1 MLRSVLFW
9 VAAAAVTAS
18 WGSHNSDCTVV
29 ALSMGTT
36 TAAQQQP
43 SSIESGVAT
52 QRAAVPTSAF
62 TTAATTSRRR
72 AIGWIASTVTTA
84 TVVSFESDGGSTLC
98 RAAEPVDRF
107 NVEDYLKTGMV
118 MNPMGVSGQAGTS
131 TVLLVSR

>member
-18 WGSHNSDCTVV
+18 WGSHSDFTVV
-29 ALSMGTT
+29 ALSMETT

-43 SSIESGVAT
+43 SSIENGVPT
-52 QRAAVPTSAF
+52 LPRAAVPTSAF
-62 TTAATTSRRR
+62 TTTTTTTTTSRRR
-72 AIGWIASTVTTA
+72 AIGWIASTVTTTA
-84 TVVSFESDGGSTLC
+84 TVVSFESDGGGSTLC

-118 MNPMGVSGQAGTS
+118 MNPMGVSGQAGT
-131 TVLLVSR
+131 